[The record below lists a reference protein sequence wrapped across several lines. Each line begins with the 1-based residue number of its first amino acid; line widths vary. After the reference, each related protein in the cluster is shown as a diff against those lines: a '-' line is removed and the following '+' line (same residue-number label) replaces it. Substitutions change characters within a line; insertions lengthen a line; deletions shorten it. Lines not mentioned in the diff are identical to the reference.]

1 MGNRRG
7 KPPSGNQW
15 IGAVRPPYM
24 LIFLGILFAVAPAVI
39 WMTLARTR
47 PIGLAIG
54 GTLLAGAGLL
64 ISVQRGW
71 IEAPGPDAHLLF
83 AALAPL
89 LIACGVR
96 REGRHGNPPPP
107 RWTFRRNGAIGFLAT
122 QFALTL
128 LVGLGYALMLSEGSD
143 APPST
148 ALPALPSGISIAD
161 EGIGCGSGG
170 CYREATVTGEDG
182 MSRPEIIRELGLQ
195 QENCRA
201 SGWLLDWRDV
211 CVGARD
217 NGKNVIVYAA
227 WGY

>member
-1 MGNRRG
+1 MGNQG
-7 KPPSGNQW
+7 L
-15 IGAVRPPYM
+15 GAERPPYM
-24 LIFLGILFAVAPAVI
+24 LIALGILFAVAPAVV

-71 IEAPGPDAHLLF
+71 VEAPGPDAHLLF
-83 AALAPL
+83 TALAPL
-89 LIACGVR
+89 LIACGVGL
-96 REGRHGNPPPP
+96 EGRHGNPPPP
-107 RWTFRRNGAIGFLAT
+107 RWTHRRNGAIGFLGT
-122 QFALTL
+122 QFAFTL
-128 LVGLGYALMLSEGSD
+128 AFGLLYALLLSEGSD
-143 APPST
+143 APPSK
-148 ALPALPSGISIAD
+148 ALPSLPPGISMAD

-170 CYREATVTGEDG
+170 CYRGATVTSEDG
-182 MSRPEIIRELGLQ
+182 LSRPEIIRELGLQ
-195 QENCRA
+195 QESCRA

-217 NGKNVIVYAA
+217 NGKNVIVYAT